1 MKKLWA
7 ALAAAATVRLSILLA
22 HAGQDDQARHLKN
35 SREE

>member
-22 HAGQDDQARHLKN
+22 HAQDKTINLKD